1 MPLPR
6 VTGVVWW
13 EMMRSHYQG
22 VYRRARSGESSTG
35 YTRDFLQGP
44 KPISETFR
52 AMFKGAPPP
61 YEPLTYRWP
70 GGSMADGRVYKAAD
84 YDRNGRLDIGQ
95 WTGTGAPAVWRIG
108 DPAMDPLVTLEGS
121 VELRIPDQANE
132 QWELLE
138 AQHPWLVMVQLDWDP
153 AELHLRAY
161 LRSPPAHLLAASLEY
176 VPEALRNLMK
186 GRGGAVLGKGLPDLW
201 FDVND
206 LRDPWRLDPEGEDSP
221 PPAPAGASP
230 AQLGTAYRPVDENA
244 VRKPPDPF
252 EIDPNEL
259 DRSTRLHAATQ
270 NAISAAVVRRGCQ
283 PLSPSGEPNFD
294 LAWEEKSGTLVVAEV
309 KSVKATNAERQ
320 LRLGLGQV
328 LRYQSLIADSGK
340 VVKAI
345 LVLSGP
351 PHDDRWVA
359 LCASHGVGLIWMPDL
374 DSMLSDALG

>member
-1 MPLPR
+1 MALPR

-44 KPISETFR
+44 KPISEAFR

-84 YDRNGRLDIGQ
+84 YDRNGRLDVGQ

-108 DPAMDPLVTLEGS
+108 DPATDPLVTLEGS
-121 VELRIPDQANE
+121 VELRIPDQADQ
-132 QWELLE
+132 QWERLE
-138 AQHPWLVMVQLDWDP
+138 RQHPWLVMVQLDWDNT
-153 AELHLRAY
+153 ELQLRAY
-161 LRSPPAHLLAASLEY
+161 LRSPPAHLLASSLEY
-176 VPEALRNLMK
+176 VPEVLRNMMK

-201 FDVND
+201 FDANN
-206 LRDPWRLDPEGEDSP
+206 LRDPWRLDPEGDEAP
-221 PPAPAGASP
+221 LPAPAEASP
-230 AQLGTAYRPVDENA
+230 AQLGTTYRAVDENA
-244 VRKPPDPF
+244 ARKPPDPF

-259 DRSTRLHAATQ
+259 DRSTRLHTATQ
-270 NAISAAVVRRGCQ
+270 NALAAAVMRRGCE
-283 PLSPSGEPNFD
+283 PLSPVGEPNFD

-328 LRYQSLIADSGK
+328 LRYQSLIALSGK
-340 VVKAI
+340 PVKAI
-345 LVLSGP
+345 LALSGP

-359 LCASHGVGLIWMPDL
+359 LCASHDVALIWMPDL